1 MQNVG
6 YYNGEIGALETLKG
20 PALDR
25 AFYFGDGCYEASTF
39 TNNVIVA
46 LEEHLTRFYQSCQL
60 LQIPF
65 DMPADDL
72 AIELQRC
79 IDANELDSGIVYW
92 QCSRGTYFRMH
103 AFPPSDVKPN
113 LFIYTSPYEMTPPA
127 SSFNL
132 ISMVDDR
139 YLLCNI
145 KTLNLIPN
153 VLAAERCRE
162 AGCDEVVFHKDGR
175 VTEGAHSNI
184 LMLKDRVLHA
194 PPQDRYILPG
204 ITLNHL
210 LMLARDIGL
219 EVREDPFTLDDL
231 MDADEVIVSSS
242 GAFCIPASSIDGVPV
257 GGRDKQTLDQ
267 LQNAYEVYYAKATT
281 PVGPAGP
288 AGATQ
293 APGSTQETN
302 CVGRARGAEAN
313 SYTPL

>member
-1 MQNVG
+1 MKNVG
-6 YYNGEIGALETLKG
+6 YYNGEMGPLETLKV

-39 TNNVIVA
+39 SNNIIFA
-46 LEEHLTRFYQSCQL
+46 LKEHLERFYQSCRL
-60 LQIPF
+60 LKIDF
-65 DMPADDL
+65 DMAADDL

-79 IDANELDSGIVYW
+79 VDANELDSGLVYW

-103 AFPPSDVKPN
+103 AVPPAEVKPN
-113 LFIYTSPYEMTPPA
+113 LFIYTSPYEMTPPDTT
-127 SSFNL
+127 FKL

-184 LMLKDRVLHA
+184 LMLKDHILHA

-210 LMLARDIGL
+210 LMLAEDVGI
-219 EVREDPFTLDDL
+219 EVKEDPFTLEDL
-231 MDADEVIVSSS
+231 MEADEIIVSSS
-242 GAFCIPASSIDGVPV
+242 GAFCIPASSIDGVSV
-257 GGRDKQTLDQ
+257 GGKDRRSLAM
-267 LQNAYEVYYAKATT
+267 LQNAYETYYAKE
-281 PVGPAGP
+281 VG
-288 AGATQ
+288 
-293 APGSTQETN
+293 
-302 CVGRARGAEAN
+302 
-313 SYTPL
+313 